1 MYLEASS
8 RIKCVAIFN
17 TMTSTPLSPQ
27 YLFTS
32 VALKCIFFFLGTVGN
47 VVVFIYHAFVNRD
60 KDPGSYFVANLAFAD
75 VIVCLTV
82 YPIGIADS
90 VLYLLGVESLPE
102 TLCTLGYISSA
113 LSVALSSLTLLAV
126 TYDRCIFIVQPL
138 HYFSMMTW
146 KKTYTILACVWIL
159 SLATIPVSLLTEA
172 LKKRTGVCENAPW
185 GEFWMVIAFADVPL
199 VFIVFLNMK
208 IFKAAREQNKRIDRD
223 CSPQANTFGRQ
234 NIKKIKALKT
244 FACIVGVL
252 LCYVPFS
259 ILIFV
264 EHLICNTCIRF
275 IARSL
280 IIKLIGINSIVN
292 PYIYA
297 LRHRQHRKEYS
308 RILVML
314 FTCHFTG

>member
-1 MYLEASS
+1 MDL
-8 RIKCVAIFN
+8 VFGDN
-17 TMTSTPLSPQ
+17 TG
-27 YLFTS
+27 
-32 VALKCIFFFLGTVGN
+32 ITV
-47 VVVFIYHAFVNRD
+47 
-60 KDPGSYFVANLAFAD
+60 S
-75 VIVCLTV
+75 
-82 YPIGIADS
+82 
-90 VLYLLGVESLPE
+90 
-102 TLCTLGYISSA
+102 
-113 LSVALSSLTLLAV
+113 
-126 TYDRCIFIVQPL
+126 
-138 HYFSMMTW
+138 
-146 KKTYTILACVWIL
+146 
-159 SLATIPVSLLTEA
+159 TEA

-252 LCYVPFS
+252 LCCYVPFS

-264 EHLICNTCIRF
+264 EHLICNTCIPF